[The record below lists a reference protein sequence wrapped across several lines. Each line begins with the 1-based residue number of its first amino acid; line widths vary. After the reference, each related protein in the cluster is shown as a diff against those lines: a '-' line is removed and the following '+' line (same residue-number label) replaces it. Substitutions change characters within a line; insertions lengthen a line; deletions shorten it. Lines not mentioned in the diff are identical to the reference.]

1 MKGNILH
8 PNLMALLRI
17 KEISLVQ
24 FKNYE
29 QATFR
34 FHQRIVGICG
44 NNGVGKTNLLDA
56 LYYLCFTKSYFSRS
70 DQSNVLKG
78 ADGFRIAGEFD
89 NDGKTTSVTCVLR
102 ANGKKEFQADG
113 LPYEKFSRH
122 IGRFPCV
129 IIAPDDIQIVTGT
142 SEERRRFMD
151 ALLSQLDPAY
161 LQNLIDYN
169 RILQQR
175 NGFLRSLPDR
185 RLTDKHLL
193 EVYDRQLIT
202 SGNLVFERRRSF
214 LLELLPLASRFYT
227 SIAGAQEPLTLAY
240 DSALLHTPL
249 DRLLRQG
256 LEKDLFLQRTG
267 SGIHR
272 DDIDIG
278 FAGLPFRSMASQG
291 QRKSLLFAL
300 RLAEYETLKD
310 AKGFPPL
317 LLLDDVFEKLDEN
330 RMRNLLDR
338 VCLQDNGQVFITD
351 THPERIRRE
360 MEQIGVSFELITLD
374 ANPLPVVGMP

>member
-29 QATFR
+29 QAAFR

-44 NNGVGKTNLLDA
+44 DNGVGKTNLLDA

-78 ADGFRIAGEFD
+78 ASGFRIAGEFD
-89 NDGKTTSVTCVLR
+89 NDGKTTPVACILR
-102 ANGKKEFQADG
+102 ANGKKEFLADG

-129 IIAPDDIQIVTGT
+129 IIAPDDIQIVTGA
-142 SEERRRFMD
+142 SEERRRFLD

-175 NGFLRSLPDR
+175 NGFLRSLPER

-193 EVYDRQLIT
+193 EVYDRQLIA
-202 SGNLVFERRRSF
+202 SGNLVFERRRDF
-214 LLELLPLASRFYT
+214 LRELLPLAGQFYT
-227 SIAGAQEPLTLAY
+227 SIAGAEEPLVLTY
-240 DSALLHTPL
+240 DSALLRTPF
-249 DRLLRQG
+249 DQLLREA

-267 SGIHR
+267 TGIHR
-272 DDIDIG
+272 DDIDIS
-278 FAGLPFRSMASQG
+278 FAGVPFRSMASQG

-300 RLAEYETLKD
+300 QLAEYETLKD

-317 LLLDDVFEKLDEN
+317 LLLDDVFEKLDQK

-360 MEQIGVSFELITLD
+360 MEQIGVPFELITLE
-374 ANPLPVVGMP
+374 ANPLPSAGTP

>member
-1 MKGNILH
+1 
-8 PNLMALLRI
+8 MALLRI
-17 KEISLVQ
+17 KQISLVQ

-29 QATFR
+29 QAAFH

-70 DQSNVLKG
+70 DQANVLKG
-78 ADGFRIAGEFD
+78 ADGFRIAGEFE

-113 LPYEKFSRH
+113 LPYEKFSHH

-185 RLTDKHLL
+185 RLRDKHLL
-193 EVYDRQLIT
+193 EVYDHQLIA

-214 LLELLPLASRFYT
+214 LLELLPLASRFYAG
-227 SIAGAQEPLTLAY
+227 IAGAEEPLTLAY
-240 DSALLHTPL
+240 DSALLHTPF

-272 DDIDIG
+272 DDIDIN

-374 ANPLPVVGMP
+374 ANPLPG